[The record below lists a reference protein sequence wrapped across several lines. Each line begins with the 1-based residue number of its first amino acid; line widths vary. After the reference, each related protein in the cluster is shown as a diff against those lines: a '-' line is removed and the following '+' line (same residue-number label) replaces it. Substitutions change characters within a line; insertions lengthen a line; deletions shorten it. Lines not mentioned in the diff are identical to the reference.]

1 MLFADGASYAQLA
14 YAEIASTGSQQTAL
28 ATLAGA
34 GALIE
39 ADGGPILFPSVMAGG
54 ADSASYGELSYGE
67 VVGPPPLVV
76 LASAGGADS
85 AGYAELAYG
94 EVTESESSIS
104 VVLVGVGGLTAASI
118 VQRMVVPRRHIYH
131 NELYSGLNDG
141 MVTIT
146 V

>member
-67 VVGPPPLVV
+67 V
-76 LASAGGADS
+76 
-85 AGYAELAYG
+85 
-94 EVTESESSIS
+94 TESSIS